1 MLKISILLISIYLI
15 PFVLTALSSLLL
27 FVSTK
32 TMFSNN
38 KLSKILIKQSSEI
51 SNMAKNLSFGNN
63 FIYDTSNI
71 IYKLSLLGSEAQI
84 LISTTDDF
92 VNKITGNEIYDLS
105 SYSNNIS
112 ASLDK
117 IHTEIS
123 FLQSDVI
130 ELDGFLGKLL
140 RNNLSNKK
148 HRYRRIQKQNIF
160 P

>member
-1 MLKISILLISIYLI
+1 MIPQTLSINYHYSE
-15 PFVLTALSSLLL
+15 V
-27 FVSTK
+27 
-32 TMFSNN
+32 
-38 KLSKILIKQSSEI
+38 KL
-51 SNMAKNLSFGNN
+51 
-63 FIYDTSNI
+63 
-71 IYKLSLLGSEAQI
+71 QI

-130 ELDGFLGKLL
+130 ELDGFWKAF
-140 RNNLSNKK
+140 KK
-148 HRYRRIQKQNIF
+148 QSIK
-160 P
+160 